1 MSAPALCQNC
11 GYSNRYRRQQ
21 PNEQPLYVK
30 AANAWV
36 CAGCRKH
43 RGWKASEPDAEA
55 LARMELWMAVPPNDG
70 IYGRIPDQVYHADR
84 SSLSSSGARTLLKET
99 PAAFDAQRQ
108 EPPNP
113 KPQYDFGHAAHKMV
127 LGEGTDLAVLDP
139 AIHGKKKDGTV
150 ASNPAA
156 TSEWKAADAKARAM
170 GKSCI
175 TKDQM
180 QIAQTMAGRVF
191 AHPIAGK
198 LLEAGEAEMSGY
210 WHDDDT
216 GVRLRFRTDWLTEPM
231 KGSGRI
237 IAVDYKSAVSADPR
251 HFAKQC
257 ADFGYHQQQAW
268 YEDGLFEIGIEDVGF
283 LFIVQQKT
291 PPFLVSVNAIPPVDV
306 ERGRMLNR
314 RAIELYARCNE
325 ESDWP
330 GYEPTIHSADF
341 PVWAA
346 RAEEQLLAI

>member
-99 PAAFDAQRQ
+99 PAAFDTQRQ

-127 LGEGTDLAVLDP
+127 LGEGAQLVRVDHDDWRTNAAKALRAK
-139 AIHGKKKDGTV
+139 AWAEGKAPLLKKDI
-150 ASNPAA
+150 
-156 TSEWKAADAKARAM
+156 EL
-170 GKSCI
+170 
-175 TKDQM
+175 
-180 QIAQTMAGRVF
+180 AQVMAGRVF
-191 AHPIAGK
+191 AHPLAAKILQTGTPE
-198 LLEAGEAEMSGY
+198 LSGY
-210 WHDDDT
+210 WHDDAT
-216 GVRLRFRTDWLTEPM
+216 GVRLRFRTDWVTEPLP
-231 KGSGRI
+231 GSGRI
-237 IAVDYKSAVSADPR
+237 ICVDYKSAASADPR

-268 YEDGLFEIGIEDVGF
+268 YEDGLREVEIAENIGF

-291 PPFLVSVNAIPPVDV
+291 PPFLVSINQIPAEHV
-306 ERGRMLNR
+306 ERGRRLNR
-314 RAIELYARCNE
+314 MAIDRYAECCDRN
-325 ESDWP
+325 DWP
-330 GYEPTIHSADF
+330 GYAPMIHSADF
-341 PVWAA
+341 PIWAV
-346 RAEEQLLAI
+346 RAEEDLLTA